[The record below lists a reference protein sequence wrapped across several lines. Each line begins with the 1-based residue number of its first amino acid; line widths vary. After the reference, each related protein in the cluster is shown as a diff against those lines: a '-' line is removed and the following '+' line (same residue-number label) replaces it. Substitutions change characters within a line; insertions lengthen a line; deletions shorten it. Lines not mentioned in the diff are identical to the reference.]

1 MLYSELSG
9 LLYHG
14 SNAKVSDIDL
24 SKGSLKKD
32 FGNGF
37 YTTSSKEQ
45 SEKFAQIKAK
55 RYSAS
60 IGYVSI
66 FEFCN
71 NTDLKTMRFE
81 TANLD
86 WLNFVLFNRGFI
98 KENVLNNDYDIIIG
112 PVANDTVGLVLN
124 QLIIGTYGEPLSLS
138 AKEMAIRLLEPEK
151 LYNQVLFKTEKS
163 VESLHFKEVYSVA
176 VNG

>member
-1 MLYSELSG
+1 MLPNELSG

-14 SNAKVSDIDL
+14 SNAEVSNVDL
-24 SKGSLKKD
+24 SKGALKKD

-37 YTTSSKEQ
+37 YTTSSKKQ
-45 SEKFAQIKAK
+45 AEKFAQIKAK
-55 RYSAS
+55 RISANT
-60 IGYVSI
+60 GYVSI

-71 NTDLKTMRFE
+71 NADLKTMRFE

-98 KENVLNNDYDIIIG
+98 KENVLNESYDIIIG
-112 PVANDTVGLVLN
+112 PVANDTIGLVLN
-124 QLIIGTYGEPLSLS
+124 QLVIGTYGEPLSLS

-151 LYNQVLFKTEKS
+151 LYNQVLFRTERG
-163 VESLHFKEVYSVA
+163 VESLRFKEVYSVA

>member
-1 MLYSELSG
+1 MLHNELSG

-14 SNAKVSDIDL
+14 SNARVSNIDL
-24 SKGSLKKD
+24 NKGSLKKD

-37 YTTSSKEQ
+37 YTTSSKKQ
-45 SEKFAQIKAK
+45 AEKFAQIKAK

-71 NTDLKTMRFE
+71 NADLKTMLFE
-81 TANLD
+81 TADLD
-86 WLNFVLFNRGFI
+86 WLDFVLFNRGFI
-98 KENVLNNDYDIIIG
+98 KENILDDGYDIIIG

-124 QLIIGTYGEPLSLS
+124 QLIIGTYGDPLSLS

-151 LYNQVLFKTEKS
+151 LYNQVLFKTENS
-163 VESLHFKEVYSVA
+163 IECLRFKEVYSVA
-176 VNG
+176 ING

>member
-14 SNAKVSDIDL
+14 SNVIVSSIDL
-24 SKGSLKKD
+24 SKGALKKD
-32 FGNGF
+32 FGSGF
-37 YTTSSKEQ
+37 YTTNSKKQ
-45 SEKFAQIKAK
+45 AGKFAQIKAK

-71 NTDLKTMRFE
+71 NTDLKTVRFE
-81 TANLD
+81 TADLD
-86 WLNFVLFNRGFI
+86 WLNFVLFNRGFT
-98 KENVLNNDYDIIIG
+98 KENALDNSCDIIIG

-138 AKEMAIRLLEPEK
+138 AKEMAIKLLEPEK

-163 VESLHFKEVYSVA
+163 IESLRFKEVCSVA
-176 VNG
+176 ING